1 MGFKQKIKSVFRF
14 VGTLIVIISVV
25 FIVRKWVVESYNV
38 STSSMETALYEGDYI
53 LVNKL
58 LDLFPPKQNDVML
71 FTSPLLQ
78 DTVYSPLFLSRCI
91 GMPGDTVRI
100 TSEGYYINGQAF
112 PRSPRALN
120 SYFVALS
127 IKDYFLQQAKQ
138 MKIPVRDLKNEAF
151 GITISLTTFEEY
163 KLREE
168 FTEEINTRFVCRKIE
183 P

>member
-14 VGTLIVIISVV
+14 IGTLIIIISVV

-78 DTVYSPLFLSRCI
+78 DTVYNLSLI
-91 GMPGDTVRI
+91 HI
-100 TSEGYYINGQAF
+100 
-112 PRSPRALN
+112 
-120 SYFVALS
+120 
-127 IKDYFLQQAKQ
+127 
-138 MKIPVRDLKNEAF
+138 
-151 GITISLTTFEEY
+151 
-163 KLREE
+163 
-168 FTEEINTRFVCRKIE
+168 
-183 P
+183 